1 MNIMQEAAV
10 GLLCNLMNLFPSS
23 FHRHY
28 DNAEAVL
35 ATMLSRS
42 SAVSKMFAELL
53 AFLPR
58 AKGDA
63 VSWSQ
68 MITKAL
74 ISINIHL
81 NYVFEG
87 FEDGNQC
94 TCLSQV
100 SVPVQ
105 SLLALVERML
115 SLDGNN
121 CYASTPVM
129 AITQLEFLFSDLP
142 MIHLSGLDLLDAI
155 IKGVRSTLLRVDAC
169 FYLSHGHP
177 KMALHPDAIGEP
189 GFSTLSTAFRATI
202 VSPAAT
208 SSARLIP
215 KQLELY
221 VAVTSNAFYSLAKWL
236 LHRLGVVVSNLAEE
250 VVAKA
255 EHPSLE
261 KRTSGINSLTSLC
274 SCWAIIQL
282 LPATGKIVRLLQ
294 SYFQRFSLP
303 SIRAKLYKISKA
315 LLMSMNAG
323 MALYFASDIIDN
335 ASRDLNYGIQGRGF
349 ISFPMLSSKHVTEAS
364 NVTKKRKRKFA
375 SGGPEDNSNP
385 LEAEFFSDQPN
396 VPFSVL
402 ISALQAIEALLMVG
416 GSLRSQSWRPDVD
429 LLLMRMASS
438 ACEEGWSYVD
448 SDIIMEEEGSFSW
461 ADFQLAALKALLAS
475 LLSPCTH
482 RPPYLSYGLALFRKG
497 KQEAGTQIADF
508 CAHALL
514 ALESLIHPRSLQLI
528 SPPLG
533 GNGDF
538 SQRFDLQVNENRKS
552 HVPFSQEQKSNIP
565 KMNCPS
571 MQKPDKRNLPIDV
584 ADIYPDDKL
593 CMGWLANME
602 ENDTDTLYNSKEV
615 QVDCRTES
623 TTFKLNTVEK
633 TQCCLVVDA
642 EGVLKENTRN
652 TSLIVVP
659 QTQVAINATAVD
671 KSAVEGLEGHSLQPP
686 VHMKEGNSGETEGAE
701 SKGIEPLKP
710 VASPSKEVVVSAGVS
725 DVVSE
730 DLFFNRFSSYNSEEF
745 AKQSSDSESLPD
757 IVDGENGVSISSR
770 IEALDDEARCMQYPK
785 LRPQLLRSLIADHLP
800 EANTSSFDPLKLPL
814 LITTIKS
821 HRLLS
826 EHYAGSLDEKLQND
840 WRAAVSLWVERLLL
854 LSSSELPDKCWVSVS
869 LLGVTCQECSGALF
883 LMSYSSWFDK
893 LLELLKV
900 TTSNFVIDNFL
911 V

>member
-1 MNIMQEAAV
+1 MDRALTLALFKRTDKCWVSVSLLGVTCQECSRALFLMSYSSWFDKLLELLKMPSDSHFIKISCCAALSDLFMRLYCFPTYRKEGVSLSNKLIPSALELLTEDAADDMLESAV

-28 DNAEAVL
+28 DNAETVL

-42 SAVSKMFAELL
+42 SAVSKMFAQLL

-87 FEDGNQC
+87 FEDENKGMNIINLLVERGKEPPPPLGGSLEDGGRQAKQKFEKLHIPCACRLIQC
-94 TCLSQV
+94 CITMLTSPYHVQV

-115 SLDGNN
+115 SLDGND

-142 MIHLSGLDLLDAI
+142 MLHLSGLDLLDAI
-155 IKGVRSTLLRVDAC
+155 ITGVRS
-169 FYLSHGHP
+169 
-177 KMALHPDAIGEP
+177 
-189 GFSTLSTAFRATI
+189 
-202 VSPAAT
+202 
-208 SSARLIP
+208 
-215 KQLELY
+215 
-221 VAVTSNAFYSLAKWL
+221 
-236 LHRLGVVVSNLAEE
+236 
-250 VVAKA
+250 
-255 EHPSLE
+255 
-261 KRTSGINSLTSLC
+261 
-274 SCWAIIQL
+274 QL

-335 ASRDLNYGIQGRGF
+335 ASRDLNHGIQGRGF

-364 NVTKKRKRKFA
+364 NVTKKRKRKLA

-385 LEAEFFSDQPN
+385 LQAEVFSDQPN

-429 LLLMRMASS
+429 LLLMRVASR

-448 SDIIMEEEGSFSW
+448 SDIIMEDRSFSW

-514 ALESLIHPRSLQLI
+514 ALDSLIHPRSLQLI

-538 SQRFDLQVNENRKS
+538 SQRFDLLVNENRKS
-552 HVPFSQEQKSNIP
+552 HVPFSQEQKSKFP
-565 KMNCPS
+565 GMNCPS
-571 MQKPDKRNLPIDV
+571 MQKPDKRNLPIDA

-593 CMGWLANME
+593 CMGWLADME
-602 ENDTDTLYNSKEV
+602 ENDTDTLYNSEEV
-615 QVDCRTES
+615 QVDCQTES

-642 EGVLKENTRN
+642 EGILKENTRN

-659 QTQVAINATAVD
+659 QTQVAINATAAD
-671 KSAVEGLEGHSLQPP
+671 KSAVEELEGHGLQPP

-701 SKGIEPLKP
+701 SKGMEPLKP
-710 VASPSKEVVVSAGVS
+710 VSSPSKEAVVSAGVS
-725 DVVSE
+725 DIVSE

-757 IVDGENGVSISSR
+757 IVDG
-770 IEALDDEARCMQYPK
+770 
-785 LRPQLLRSLIADHLP
+785 
-800 EANTSSFDPLKLPL
+800 DPD
-814 LITTIKS
+814 S
-821 HRLLS
+821 
-826 EHYAGSLDEKLQND
+826 D
-840 WRAAVSLWVERLLL
+840 
-854 LSSSELPDKCWVSVS
+854 
-869 LLGVTCQECSGALF
+869 
-883 LMSYSSWFDK
+883 
-893 LLELLKV
+893 
-900 TTSNFVIDNFL
+900 
-911 V
+911 